1 MDYDATDIAATYDL
15 GRSHGPEFL
24 DLWMSTISSYV
35 NERPLKTILDLGCG
49 TGRFSE
55 GLAAHFNAEVIG
67 VDPSTKMLEQA
78 RKKQVD
84 ARVKYLTGPAESI
97 PLLDNSV
104 DLVFISMIF
113 HHLENPALAASECR
127 RVLHDGGTVF
137 LRAASREQI
146 PGYPYIDFF
155 PTSRPVLEQ
164 SLPSGAF
171 MQQVFESVGFQT
183 VAVKIVT
190 QQIAPSL
197 ERYAEKLAAGADSI
211 LAKLSQSDFDAGL
224 KALRSHADRTENQA
238 VFEPINVFVFR

>member
-35 NERPLKTILDLGCG
+35 SERPLKTILDLGCG

-97 PLLDNSV
+97 PLLD
-104 DLVFISMIF
+104 
-113 HHLENPALAASECR
+113 
-127 RVLHDGGTVF
+127 
-137 LRAASREQI
+137 
-146 PGYPYIDFF
+146 
-155 PTSRPVLEQ
+155 
-164 SLPSGAF
+164 
-171 MQQVFESVGFQT
+171 
-183 VAVKIVT
+183 
-190 QQIAPSL
+190 
-197 ERYAEKLAAGADSI
+197 
-211 LAKLSQSDFDAGL
+211 
-224 KALRSHADRTENQA
+224 
-238 VFEPINVFVFR
+238 